1 MNSTNLSFATAGGG
15 TTAYVAR
22 PDADTTRAVVVVQ
35 EYWGLNDH
43 IRDIANRYAAEG
55 FIAVAPDL
63 YRGQVAKTAAEAGQI
78 MQALKLD
85 DGIAMIRSA
94 MDAARSEFGITHFGI
109 TGFCMGGTYALRAAC
124 ELEGLSAAAPFY
136 GDIPE
141 EDVLKRLTVPTI
153 FVSATL
159 DKWINP
165 EKVASLEDAAER
177 YELPVTS
184 VKYDADH
191 AFFNNTRP
199 EVYNETAARDAWAL
213 VVGLFNDK
221 L

>member
-1 MNSTNLSFATAGGG
+1 MNSTNLSFAAAGGD

-43 IRDIANRYAAEG
+43 IRDVANRYAAEG

-63 YRGQVAKTAAEAGQI
+63 YRGQLAKTAGDAGQL
-78 MQALKLD
+78 MQALKLA
-85 DGIAMIRSA
+85 DGIETIRTA
-94 MDAARSEFGITHFGI
+94 MDKARSEFGVTHFGI

-159 DKWINP
+159 DKWINA
-165 EKVASLEDAAER
+165 EKVAALEDAAER

>member
-1 MNSTNLSFATAGGG
+1 MNSTELSFSTAGGD

-22 PDADTTRAVVVVQ
+22 PDADTTKAVVVVQ

-63 YRGQVAKTAAEAGQI
+63 YRGQLAKTAGEAGQL
-78 MQALKLD
+78 MQALKLA
-85 DGIAMIRSA
+85 DGMETIHES
-94 MDAARSEFGITHFGI
+94 MDNARDEFGITHFGI

-165 EKVASLEDAAER
+165 EKVAALEDAAER

-213 VVGLFNDK
+213 VVGFFKDK